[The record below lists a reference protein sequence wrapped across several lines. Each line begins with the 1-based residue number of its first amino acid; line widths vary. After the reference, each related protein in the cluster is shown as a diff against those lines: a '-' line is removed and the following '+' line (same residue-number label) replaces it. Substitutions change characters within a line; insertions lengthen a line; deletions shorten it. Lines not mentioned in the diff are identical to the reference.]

1 MNITINAIELA
12 SELAHEDLY
21 LHWHDTLK
29 IYDESDESET
39 TYTEEAQDIFNR
51 LYDKYLS
58 IITQSEIKPKKDHLT
73 QLYDYFGG

>member
-1 MNITINAIELA
+1 MNITINSIELA

-39 TYTEEAQDIFNR
+39 TYTEEAQDIFDS
-51 LYDKYLS
+51 LYDKYMNIIDNCKS
-58 IITQSEIKPKKDHLT
+58 INL
-73 QLYDYFGG
+73 